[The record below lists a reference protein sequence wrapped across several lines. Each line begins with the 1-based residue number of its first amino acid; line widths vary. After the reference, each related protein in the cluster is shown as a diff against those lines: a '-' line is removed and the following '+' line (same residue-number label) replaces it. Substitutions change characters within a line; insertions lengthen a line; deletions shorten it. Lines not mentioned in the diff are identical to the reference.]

1 MLRSLPDTFKSNP
14 QLAGQTVRTWE
25 YNKRWLPE
33 VKESVRNLPPLF
45 HLPLFLPWRDG
56 WGTSRK
62 TSRNKVSLTGER
74 RNISRGLGG
83 WRWRSFTC
91 PYLCPL
97 EHKGR
102 TEPGLYVRSSVTV
115 QKQAWSVRVPPPRCR
130 ELPSSARLRAHVWE
144 WDPLLSQAPSYAIER
159 LHHPRVREW
168 ACEKHSAAQSSVE
181 TCARMHAHTRSLSLL
196 PPLSKAVRCFPCSS
210 GSVPVHSE
218 KSPTRSF
225 LFSHFSR
232 QKAPQRVFV
241 YVEEF
246 PERERRW
253 GGNNSVTCT
262 VGHKGCTRREGEQGQ
277 DGREM
282 QCGDSTNPGALIITD
297 VEAAEAREAL

>member
-1 MLRSLPDTFKSNP
+1 ML
-14 QLAGQTVRTWE
+14 
-25 YNKRWLPE
+25 WLPE
-33 VKESVRNLPPLF
+33 MKESLRNLPPLF

-74 RNISRGLGG
+74 TNISRDLRGR
-83 WRWRSFTC
+83 RWRSFTC

-102 TEPGLYVRSSVTV
+102 TEPGLYVQSSVTV
-115 QKQAWSVRVPPPRCR
+115 QKQVWSVRVPPPHCR
-130 ELPSSARLRAHVWE
+130 ELPSSARLGAHVWV

-159 LHHPRVREW
+159 LHHPRVREC
-168 ACEKHSAAQSSVE
+168 ACEKHSAAQVFPRNMR
-181 TCARMHAHTRSLSLL
+181 TDAYTHALHSQM

-225 LFSHFSR
+225 LFSRFAH
-232 QKAPQRVFV
+232 QKAPPRVFV

-262 VGHKGCTRREGEQGQ
+262 VGHKGCARREGEQGQ

-282 QCGDSTNPGALIITD
+282 QCGDGTNPGALIITD
-297 VEAAEAREAL
+297 IEAAEAREAL